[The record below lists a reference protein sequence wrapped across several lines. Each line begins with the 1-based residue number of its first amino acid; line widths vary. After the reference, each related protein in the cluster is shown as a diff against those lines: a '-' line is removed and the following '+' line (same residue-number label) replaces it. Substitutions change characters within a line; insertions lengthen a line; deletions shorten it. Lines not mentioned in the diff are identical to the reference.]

1 MKAMW
6 IAVLCMVVCIGCVT
20 TTSTDGVVTKRIDVE
35 AIVALAP
42 MIDKAQGA
50 VSEAMTAVREWN
62 EMQGQIEQ
70 AEWEREFQRRQ
81 MELQLRMETLNTIIA
96 TVKEL
101 KPEQAPVVE
110 AANE

>member
-1 MKAMW
+1 MK
-6 IAVLCMVVCIGCVT
+6 ILLLFVLCVALCVGCVT
-20 TTSTDGVVTKRIDVE
+20 TTGTDGTVTKRIDVE

-42 MIDKAQGA
+42 MIDKAQIA
-50 VSEAMTAVREWN
+50 VSEAMTAVLEWN

-70 AEWEREFQRRQ
+70 AEWEREFGRRQ

-101 KPEQAPVVE
+101 KPEQAAVAEVV
-110 AANE
+110 NE